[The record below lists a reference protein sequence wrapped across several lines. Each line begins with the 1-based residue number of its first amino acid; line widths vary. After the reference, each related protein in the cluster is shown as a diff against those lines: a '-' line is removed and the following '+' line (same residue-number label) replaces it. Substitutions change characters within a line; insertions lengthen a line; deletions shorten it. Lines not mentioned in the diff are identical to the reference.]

1 MSAPLRIEN
10 KLDSLSQMSLWVAA
24 TCKALGLS
32 DTLCYRFDLAANEA
46 VTNTISYGYAA
57 DVRGEITLRFAAAN
71 GNAVLEIEDDG
82 AAFNPL
88 DVPDPALPESLETA
102 AIGGLGVQLI
112 RSSMARFEYQRRD
125 GRNVLILQSPI
136 TDGAPR

>member
-1 MSAPLRIEN
+1 MSPQLRIAN
-10 KLDSLSQMSLWVAA
+10 DLNALGDMSSWVAA

-57 DVRGEITLRFAAAN
+57 GVRGEITLCLVTDS

-88 DVPDPALPESLETA
+88 EVPEPATPESLATSP
-102 AIGGLGVQLI
+102 IGGLGVQLI
-112 RSSMARFEYQRRD
+112 RSSMAKCEYRRRD
-125 GRNVLILQSPI
+125 GRNVLILQSPV
-136 TDGAPR
+136 TDG